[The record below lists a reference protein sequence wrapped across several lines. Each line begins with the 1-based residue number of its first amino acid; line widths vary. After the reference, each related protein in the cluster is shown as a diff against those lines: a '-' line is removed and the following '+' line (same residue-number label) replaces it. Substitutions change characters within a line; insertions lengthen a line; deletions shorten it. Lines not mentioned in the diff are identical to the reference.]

1 LVLKSS
7 TFRPTTIA
15 DEARLVQFLA
25 RAFSVGTQAAF
36 LDSALMRWKYWTP
49 REDYPEAR
57 SYVLERNGE
66 ITAHAGVWPL
76 SIRTEGICA
85 RGAHM
90 IDWASDASAPGSGA
104 ALVQRLIRQFDFMY
118 SIGGSSMTQNVLP
131 AFGFK
136 EVTQAWLG
144 VRPLR
149 PLRQMLFHQTRN
161 WKLPVRLARN
171 AWWSVVPMPRHR
183 NGWSAAEASADEFD
197 PPVCC
202 QHSPG
207 FFRYIEQCPTIHL
220 RLYRL
225 LAKGAEEGWFAL
237 SVIQKQARI
246 AGVWLKNASSAN
258 WRSAYLATQ
267 EAAGA
272 IAETCEISAAGSAG
286 ASEMA
291 AQDAGF
297 RIVRRE
303 PVYLLQKTGAPLMPF
318 EFQLADNDEFF
329 LSSGGPAF
337 LS

>member
-1 LVLKSS
+1 M
-7 TFRPTTIA
+7 
-15 DEARLVQFLA
+15 VQFLA

-36 LDSALMRWKYWTP
+36 LDPALLRWKYWTP

-66 ITAHAGVWPL
+66 ITAHAGVWPI
-76 SIRTEGICA
+76 SIRTEGVCA

-90 IDWASDASAPGSGA
+90 IDWASDSRAPGSGA

-161 WKLPVRLARN
+161 WKLPARLARN
-171 AWWSVVPMPRHR
+171 AWWSVAPIARDR
-183 NGWSAAEASADEFD
+183 NGWSAAEASAGDFD
-197 PPVCC
+197 PLVYCPRGK
-202 QHSPG
+202 G
-207 FFRYIEQCPTIHL
+207 FFRYIEQCPTVHVC
-220 RLYRL
+220 LYRL
-225 LAKGAEEGWFAL
+225 LADGDEEGWFAL
-237 SVIQKQARI
+237 SVVQKQARI
-246 AGVWLKNASSAN
+246 AGVWLKETSSTN
-258 WRSAYLATQ
+258 WYSAYLAAQ
-267 EAAGA
+267 RAAGA
-272 IAETCEISAAGSAG
+272 IADACEISAAGSAG
-286 ASEMA
+286 VSEMA
-291 AQDAGF
+291 AQRAGF

-303 PVYLLQKTGAPLMPF
+303 PVYLLQKAGAPVMPF

-329 LSSGGPAF
+329 LSTGGAAF

>member
-15 DEARLVQFLA
+15 DEARLIQFLA

-36 LDSALMRWKYWTP
+36 LDPALLRWKYWTP

-66 ITAHAGVWPL
+66 ITAHAGVWPI
-76 SIRTEGICA
+76 SIRTEGVCA

-104 ALVQRLIRQFDFMY
+104 ALVQRLIRHFDFMY

-171 AWWSVVPMPRHR
+171 AWWSVAPMGRGR
-183 NGWSAAEASADEFD
+183 DGWSAADFNA
-197 PPVCC
+197 PVYC
-202 QHSPG
+202 QRSPG
-207 FFRYIEQCPTIHL
+207 FFRYIEQCPTIHVH
-220 RLYRL
+220 LYRL
-225 LAKGAEEGWFAL
+225 LGHGNEDGWFAL
-237 SVIQKQARI
+237 SVVQKQARVV
-246 AGVWLKNASSAN
+246 GVWLKDASSDN
-258 WRSAYLATQ
+258 WRSAYLAVQ
-267 EAAGA
+267 QAART
-272 IAETCEISAAGSAG
+272 IADALEISAAGSAG
-286 ASEMA
+286 VSEMA
-291 AQDAGF
+291 AQHAGF

-303 PVYLLQKTGAPLMPF
+303 PVYLLQRTGAPLMLF

-329 LSSGGPAF
+329 LSTGGPAF

>member
-1 LVLKSS
+1 MVLKSS

-15 DEARLVQFLA
+15 DEARLIQFLA

-36 LDSALMRWKYWTP
+36 LDPALLRWKYWTP
-49 REDYPEAR
+49 REDYLEAR

-66 ITAHAGVWPL
+66 ITAHAGVWPI
-76 SIRTEGICA
+76 STRTEGVCA

-118 SIGGSSMTQNVLP
+118 SIGGSSMTQTVLP

-149 PLRQMLFHQTRN
+149 PLRQMLFHQTRD
-161 WKLPVRLARN
+161 WKLLVRLARN
-171 AWWSVVPMPRHR
+171 TWWSMAPMARGG
-183 NGWSAAEASADEFD
+183 NAWSAAEASADDFD
-197 PPVCC
+197 PPVWCPR
-202 QHSPG
+202 SPG

-225 LAKGAEEGWFAL
+225 LAKGIEEGWFAL
-237 SVIQKQARI
+237 SVVQKQARI
-246 AGVWLKNASSAN
+246 AGVWLKDPSSAN
-258 WRSAYLATQ
+258 WRSAYRAAQ
-267 EAAGA
+267 EVAGS
-272 IAETCEISAAGSAG
+272 IAEAYEIAAAGSAG

-291 AQDAGF
+291 AQHAGF

-303 PVYLLQKTGAPLMPF
+303 PVYLLQKVGTPLMPF

-329 LSSGGPAF
+329 LSAGGPAF